1 VALSR
6 VTVQAFRGS
15 ALELRASTPSLA
27 LERTGPRAGS
37 VSGGPVTLELVPR
50 GVRLSALSVE
60 GDAFRGA
67 LTATTVRARTPTGVE
82 LSSPRASYQRDQGP
96 EGTVSTDAGV
106 LVRHPRF
113 ELQAGSGRLD
123 LATDQA
129 ELDQVVT
136 RSRAPATR

>member
-1 VALSR
+1 VALSQ

-15 ALELRASTPSLA
+15 TLELRASTPSLA

-37 VSGGPVTLELVPR
+37 VSGGPVSLELVAR
-50 GVRLSALSVE
+50 GVRLSADRVE

-67 LTATTVRARTPTGVE
+67 LTATAVRASTPTGVQ
-82 LSSPRASYQRDQGP
+82 LSSPRASYQRDMGP
-96 EGTVSTDAGV
+96 EGTAFTDAGV

-113 ELQAGSGRLD
+113 ELEAASGRLD

-136 RSRAPATR
+136 RSRTPATR